1 MKINSST
8 VLVGDK
14 VVLVPYKEHHVT
26 RYHDWMQSSE
36 LLAQTASERL
46 TLDQEYE
53 MQKSWYEDTN
63 KCTFIV
69 LDKRRWR
76 QSADEIDSMVG
87 DVNLFFNDENDPQT
101 AEVEVMIAEPTYRGQ
116 GLGKESVLIM
126 MHYGVSKVGARQ
138 FTAKIGYNNKPSLIL
153 FNKLGFSQ
161 VSSSDVFQEMTLQL
175 YVDDKTLKELN
186 SYYMQYVTE
195 QIYPYTTPG

>member
-63 KCTFIV
+63 N
-69 LDKRRWR
+69 
-76 QSADEIDSMVG
+76 SMVG

>member
-76 QSADEIDSMVG
+76 QSADEI
-87 DVNLFFNDENDPQT
+87 
-101 AEVEVMIAEPTYRGQ
+101 EPTYRGQ